1 MASIPIK
8 IFSILPQSSLHPC
21 FSVFQELTRLRIAD
35 IQGIEKPEPKVD
47 PKQKRAA
54 VKQQEKVAVAA

>member
-1 MASIPIK
+1 VF
-8 IFSILPQSSLHPC
+8 IFLHPC

-35 IQGIEKPEPKVD
+35 IQGIEKPKSKVD
-47 PKQKRAA
+47 PKQKMVA

>member
-1 MASIPIK
+1 VVF
-8 IFSILPQSSLHPC
+8 IFLHPC

-35 IQGIEKPEPKVD
+35 IQGIEKPKPKVD
-47 PKQKRAA
+47 PKQKMVA